1 MALGALFL
9 LFLAITGLI
18 LWWRRKVFTVRLS
31 GRSTRLNFDLHNA
44 LGIYM
49 SIFS

>member
-1 MALGALFL
+1 LFL

-18 LWWRRKVFTVRLS
+18 LWWPRKVFTVRWS
-31 GRSTRLNFDLHNA
+31 GRGTRLNFDLHNA